1 MAGARQVAVDAAATS
16 VLVLSQT
23 ARSLASAANVVRAVD
38 SVVAKPETGSTINL
52 ITVPLKQVATI
63 QSAIPNIVLEQ
74 PAINTVIE
82 QDLRL
87 AIK

>member
-1 MAGARQVAVDAAATS
+1 VAGARQVAVDAAATS